1 MTFAKIESTD
11 WTFCI
16 MSPISVV
23 VDPAR
28 EIRISIESNTDSV
41 VSSVLDGVLRVIR
54 SCLILTA
61 VILLVITLTAGYF
74 SRKITKP
81 LQTLT
86 ADVNEISGG
95 NLDWRSKVDTDDE
108 IGKLADSFN
117 NMTDSLQKYIAD
129 LKEATAKEERIAG
142 EHAAATMIQESMLPK
157 DFDII
162 SEHEEFDLYATMTPA
177 KEVGGDFYDYFFTD
191 DTHLALIIADVSGK
205 SVPAALFMAIAK
217 TLIKNGVL
225 LGKNPSEALEYAND
239 KLLETNDAMLF
250 VTVWLA
256 IIDITTGKGIAAN
269 AGHEHPA
276 LKRAGGEWELVVYG
290 HSPAVGVIEG
300 IPFKEHEFELHS
312 GDRLYVYTDGAPEAT
327 RGDDE
332 LYGTERLIDALNR
345 QGDAG
350 PE

>member
-1 MTFAKIESTD
+1 M
-11 WTFCI
+11 
-16 MSPISVV
+16 
-23 VDPAR
+23 
-28 EIRISIESNTDSV
+28 
-41 VSSVLDGVLRVIR
+41 
-54 SCLILTA
+54 
-61 VILLVITLTAGYF
+61 
-74 SRKITKP
+74 
-81 LQTLT
+81 
-86 ADVNEISGG
+86 
-95 NLDWRSKVDTDDE
+95 
-108 IGKLADSFN
+108 
-117 NMTDSLQKYIAD
+117 
-129 LKEATAKEERIAG
+129 
-142 EHAAATMIQESMLPK
+142 
-157 DFDII
+157 
-162 SEHEEFDLYATMTPA
+162 
-177 KEVGGDFYDYFFTD
+177 GGDFYDYFFTD

-312 GDRLYVYTDGAPEAT
+312 GDRLYVYTDGVPEAT

-332 LYGTERLIDALNR
+332 MYGTERLIDALNR